1 MPYTAVMSNECT
13 VRPRADRRTRGVE
26 TRHARW
32 FDVDLPV
39 HFVSPATE
47 AWGAGRTRRIC
58 RDAVVFDP
66 SDTPLGVGD
75 ELRFLLLFPGAG
87 GKPGAV
93 GTCRGSIVRADTVVV
108 VTIDR
113 CRLQTPTAV
122 LASRDARMRRL
133 AGFCQQAPPG
143 NRASAAAPSC

>member
-1 MPYTAVMSNECT
+1 MSTECD
-13 VRPRADRRTRGVE
+13 VRPRADRRTRGGE
-26 TRHARW
+26 TRQAPW

-39 HFVSPATE
+39 HFVSPATG

-75 ELRFLLLFPGAG
+75 QLRFLLLFPGTG

-93 GTCRGSIVRADTVVV
+93 GKCRGSIVRADTVVV

-113 CRLQTPTAV
+113 CRLQTQAAV
-122 LASRDARMRRL
+122 LESRDGRMRRL
-133 AGFCQQAPPG
+133 AGLCQQALAG
-143 NRASAAAPSC
+143 NRMSAAAPGC